1 MVTEQKNTLPILTGN
16 PAGSCI
22 WMKSLSLAKWELE
35 IAIKSTIGII
45 CSCKLNG

>member
-1 MVTEQKNTLPILTGN
+1 
-16 PAGSCI
+16 
-22 WMKSLSLAKWELE
+22 LAKWELE